1 MTSPNRLT
9 PPAPPSARAALIS
22 SDTTIPVLGSG
33 ATGNLAGMYATYTQ
47 LQTQVFVEAMDGL
60 YMVTAVITTVGVGL
74 AFFLR
79 SGPAPKASGEGVHV
93 DVG

>member
-1 MTSPNRLT
+1 
-9 PPAPPSARAALIS
+9 
-22 SDTTIPVLGSG
+22 
-33 ATGNLAGMYATYTQ
+33 MYATYTQ
-47 LQTQVFVEAMDGL
+47 LQTQVFIEAMDGL
-60 YMVTAVITTVGVGL
+60 YMVTAAITAVGVGL